1 MTQQTAVEWFH
12 KETWKLKIKLEKQE
26 ISIGEYAVIYGEL
39 FEQAK
44 QMEQE
49 QLKEMYLKGIENY
62 DPTFK
67 KKSQWTKVDKK
78 QP

>member
-39 FEQAK
+39 FERAK

-67 KKSQWTKVDKK
+67 KKSQWTKVEKK
-78 QP
+78 QD